1 MWMRNASKSET
12 AKRRVSTRKVV
23 GRFTRWSIFL
33 PVVILSIFSP
43 VAKAEPVSGLNVSVY
58 TVNQIPPVRSDSAYP
73 LCPNSD
79 THYANIQQ
87 GWGSGDVGGCQYQHD
102 RVMIHYSGFITFP
115 EGTQSARFIVY
126 SDDGG
131 YVNIAGN
138 EFGFWGDRGCS
149 GTVSTTYSFSATQ
162 SYPIDAWYYEN
173 GGGTCFS
180 LYWSLDNGAWS
191 IVPASAF
198 SLQTQPINATSTT
211 SIQETTTVL
220 DTTTSSST
228 TTSTTTTTTS
238 TIPPRYLNPP
248 INLNVISVNSSKIY
262 LDWEEPQNSGTDV
275 ERYAVFF
282 SNDNWQSGWAIAS
295 YTTSAVIENLE
306 SGVEYQI
313 KIRSDN
319 DTFSVYSS
327 FTESV
332 SASTSYS
339 TTTTTTTTSTTTTTI
354 LVENTTSTTTTSIYT
369 PPQTSTSVDYP
380 EEISTPTTLHDFVP
394 EVEETLPEMTE
405 TTEEE
410 ITTTSQDSVE
420 EIPQEEEIASDTT
433 FVQDTVV
440 EDTIPVSTEETVVVE
455 DIQEEQVLT
464 DEQFDEIVSAL
475 SSPDVTPEEI
485 VSIVEEL
492 ISADLTQEQATELVT
507 NPQVLN
513 AISGEQ
519 ASELFAE
526 VSAEQLTTEQAEELV
541 AAVQYAPEEVRE
553 SFEEELDVFQGA
565 FDTYV
570 PIGSKV
576 SVKERRI
583 LNAVTATLFV
593 LSAPVPVTTASASKR
608 S

>member
-12 AKRRVSTRKVV
+12 AKRRVSNRKVV
-23 GRFTRWSIFL
+23 SRLTRWSIFL

-58 TVNQIPPVRSDSAYP
+58 TVDQIPPVRSDSAYP
-73 LCPNSD
+73 ICPDSD
-79 THYANIQQ
+79 THYPNIQQ
-87 GWGSGDVGGCQYQHD
+87 GWGGGDVGGCSGNYD
-102 RVMIHYSGFITFP
+102 RVMIHYLGFITFP
-115 EGTQSARFIVY
+115 EGTQSASFIVY

-149 GTVSTTYSFSATQ
+149 GTVSATYSFSATQ

-180 LYWSLDNGAWS
+180 LYWSLNNGAWS

-198 SLQTQPINATSTT
+198 SIQTQPTSATSTT
-211 SIQETTTVL
+211 SIQATTTVL

-248 INLNVISVNSSKIY
+248 INLSVISVNSSKIY

-282 SNDNWQSGWAIAS
+282 SKDNWQSGWAIAS
-295 YTTSAVIENLE
+295 YTTSAVIENLQ

-319 DTFSVYSS
+319 DTLAVYSS

-339 TTTTTTTTSTTTTTI
+339 TTTTTTTTSTTTTTT
-354 LVENTTSTTTTSIYT
+354 LVENTTSTTEVQTI
-369 PPQTSTSVDYP
+369 PQTSTSVDYP
-380 EEISTPTTLHDFVP
+380 EEISAPTTLHDFVP
-394 EVEETLPEMTE
+394 EVEETSPE
-405 TTEEE
+405 TTETELQEQEPTYPNTTEE
-410 ITTTSQDSVE
+410 TELSE
-420 EIPQEEEIASDTT
+420 ETVVDTT

-440 EDTIPVSTEETVVVE
+440 DDTIPVSEETIPLPIE
-455 DIQEEQVLT
+455 DIQENQVLT
-464 DEQFDEIVSAL
+464 DEQFDEVVDAL

-485 VSIVEEL
+485 VSIIEEL
-492 ISADLTQEQATELVT
+492 ISADLTQEQAIELVT
-507 NPQVLN
+507 NPQVLS

-519 ASELFAE
+519 ASALFSE
-526 VSAEQLTTEQAEELV
+526 VSAEELTTEQAEELV

-553 SFEEELDVFQGA
+553 TFEEEIDVFQGA
-565 FDTYV
+565 FDNYIPT
-570 PIGSKV
+570 GSKV
-576 SVKERRI
+576 SVKGRRI
-583 LNAVTATLFV
+583 LNAVTATLFI

>member
-1 MWMRNASKSET
+1 MWMRNASKSKT
-12 AKRRVSTRKVV
+12 AKRRVSNRKVV
-23 GRFTRWSIFL
+23 SRFTRWSIFL

-43 VAKAEPVSGLNVSVY
+43 VAKAEPVSGLNISVY
-58 TVNQIPPVRSDSAYP
+58 NVDQIPPVISDSVYP
-73 LCPNSD
+73 LCPDSD
-79 THYANIQQ
+79 THYPNIQQ
-87 GWGSGDVGGCQYQHD
+87 GWGQGDVGGCLYQHD

-131 YVNIAGN
+131 FVDIAGN
-138 EFGFWGDRGCS
+138 QFGYWGDRGCS
-149 GTVSTTYSFSATQ
+149 GSVSPIYSFSATQ

-180 LYWSLDNGAWS
+180 LYWSLNNGAWS

-198 SLQTQPINATSTT
+198 SIQTQPISATSTT

-238 TIPPRYLNPP
+238 TIPHSYLNTTTS
-248 INLNVISVNSSKIY
+248 LDVISVN
-262 LDWEEPQNSGTDV
+262 
-275 ERYAVFF
+275 
-282 SNDNWQSGWAIAS
+282 
-295 YTTSAVIENLE
+295 
-306 SGVEYQI
+306 
-313 KIRSDN
+313 
-319 DTFSVYSS
+319 
-327 FTESV
+327 
-332 SASTSYS
+332 
-339 TTTTTTTTSTTTTTI
+339 TSTTTESPTTT
-354 LVENTTSTTTTSIYT
+354 VEVTSTTEVTV
-369 PPQTSTSVDYP
+369 PPQTSTSVYYP
-380 EEISTPTTLHDFVP
+380 EETSPPTTLHDFVP

-405 TTEEE
+405 EEPQEQETTYPNTTEETE
-410 ITTTSQDSVE
+410 LSE
-420 EIPQEEEIASDTT
+420 ETVVDTT

-440 EDTIPVSTEETVVVE
+440 EDTIPVSIEE
-455 DIQEEQVLT
+455 IQEEQVLT
-464 DEQFDEIVSAL
+464 DEQFDEVVDAL
-475 SSPDVTPEEI
+475 SAPDVTPEEI
-485 VSIVEEL
+485 VSIIEEL

-507 NPQVLN
+507 NPQVLS

-565 FDTYV
+565 FDSYV

>member
-1 MWMRNASKSET
+1 MF
-12 AKRRVSTRKVV
+12 TRKVV

-58 TVNQIPPVRSDSAYP
+58 NVDQIPPVISDSVYP

-79 THYANIQQ
+79 THYPNIQQ
-87 GWGSGDVGGCQYQHD
+87 GWGGGEVGGCLYGYD

-115 EGTQSARFIVY
+115 EGTQTAQFIVY

-131 YVNIAGN
+131 FVDIAGN
-138 EFGFWGDRGCS
+138 QFGYWGDRGCS
-149 GTVSTTYSFSATQ
+149 GSVSSIYNLSTTQ

-180 LYWSLDNGAWS
+180 LYWSLNNGAWS

-198 SLQTQPINATSTT
+198 SIQTQPISATSTT

-220 DTTTSSST
+220 TTTTSSTTTTST
-228 TTSTTTTTTS
+228 TTSTTTTIS
-238 TIPPRYLNPP
+238 PRYLNAP
-248 INLNVISVNSSKIY
+248 INLNVISVNASKIY
-262 LDWEEPQNSGTDV
+262 LDWQEPQNSGTDV

-295 YTTSAVIENLE
+295 YTTSAVIENLQ

-313 KIRSDN
+313 KVRADN
-319 DTFSVYSS
+319 DTFGVYSN
-327 FTESV
+327 FTGSV
-332 SASTSYS
+332 SASTSVS
-339 TTTTTTTTSTTTTTI
+339 TTTTENPTTTT
-354 LVENTTSTTTTSIYT
+354 LQENTTSTTAVQTISQTPTSVYY
-369 PPQTSTSVDYP
+369 PDFETST
-380 EEISTPTTLHDFVP
+380 TTTLHDFVP
-394 EVEETLPEMTE
+394 EVEAIPLETTTTAPIPQETTSPN
-405 TTEEE
+405 TTEETVLLEE
-410 ITTTSQDSVE
+410 ITV
-420 EIPQEEEIASDTT
+420 DTT

-440 EDTIPVSTEETVVVE
+440 ENTVPVSIEK
-455 DIQEEQVLT
+455 QQVLT
-464 DEQFDEIVSAL
+464 DEQFSLVVDAL
-475 SSPDVTPEEI
+475 SAPDVTPEEI

-507 NPQVLN
+507 NPQILD

-519 ASELFAE
+519 ASELFSE
-526 VSAEQLTTEQAEELV
+526 ISVEELTTEQAEELV
-541 AAVQYAPEEVRE
+541 ASVQYAPEEVRE
-553 SFEEELDVFQGA
+553 AFEEEIDVFQGA
-565 FDTYV
+565 FDNYIPT
-570 PIGSKV
+570 GSKV
-576 SVKERRI
+576 SVKGRRI

-593 LSAPVPVTTASASKR
+593 LSAPVPVSTASASKR